1 MSENEF
7 IEGERKIR
15 KKYNLLLLID
25 LLYYYYQNS
34 TDLNVNSIVNSLQD
48 AIVYDENEKKELVK
62 EAKEIFRNKYNIE
75 LWKYKL
81 NFLFFMIQYFL
92 SVVRIMRNITR
103 GKFIELIGET
113 IYHRK
118 AVLKKL
124 PKESKE
130 KSKDENRIKLSTEI
144 IMDIK

>member
-34 TDLNVNSIVNSLQD
+34 MDLNVNSIVNSLQD

-75 LWKYKL
+75 L
-81 NFLFFMIQYFL
+81 
-92 SVVRIMRNITR
+92 
-103 GKFIELIGET
+103 
-113 IYHRK
+113 
-118 AVLKKL
+118 
-124 PKESKE
+124 
-130 KSKDENRIKLSTEI
+130 
-144 IMDIK
+144 

>member
-62 EAKEIFRNKYNIE
+62 EAKEILKNKYNIE
-75 LWKYKL
+75 L
-81 NFLFFMIQYFL
+81 
-92 SVVRIMRNITR
+92 
-103 GKFIELIGET
+103 
-113 IYHRK
+113 
-118 AVLKKL
+118 
-124 PKESKE
+124 
-130 KSKDENRIKLSTEI
+130 
-144 IMDIK
+144 

>member
-34 TDLNVNSIVNSLQD
+34 MYLNVNSIVNSLQD

-75 LWKYKL
+75 L
-81 NFLFFMIQYFL
+81 
-92 SVVRIMRNITR
+92 
-103 GKFIELIGET
+103 
-113 IYHRK
+113 
-118 AVLKKL
+118 
-124 PKESKE
+124 
-130 KSKDENRIKLSTEI
+130 
-144 IMDIK
+144 

>member
-34 TDLNVNSIVNSLQD
+34 MDLNVNSIVNSLQD

-62 EAKEIFRNKYNIE
+62 EAKEILRNKYNIE
-75 LWKYKL
+75 L
-81 NFLFFMIQYFL
+81 
-92 SVVRIMRNITR
+92 
-103 GKFIELIGET
+103 
-113 IYHRK
+113 
-118 AVLKKL
+118 
-124 PKESKE
+124 
-130 KSKDENRIKLSTEI
+130 
-144 IMDIK
+144 

>member
-15 KKYNLLLLID
+15 KRYNLLLLID

-75 LWKYKL
+75 L
-81 NFLFFMIQYFL
+81 
-92 SVVRIMRNITR
+92 
-103 GKFIELIGET
+103 
-113 IYHRK
+113 
-118 AVLKKL
+118 
-124 PKESKE
+124 
-130 KSKDENRIKLSTEI
+130 
-144 IMDIK
+144 

>member
-75 LWKYKL
+75 L
-81 NFLFFMIQYFL
+81 
-92 SVVRIMRNITR
+92 
-103 GKFIELIGET
+103 
-113 IYHRK
+113 
-118 AVLKKL
+118 
-124 PKESKE
+124 
-130 KSKDENRIKLSTEI
+130 
-144 IMDIK
+144 